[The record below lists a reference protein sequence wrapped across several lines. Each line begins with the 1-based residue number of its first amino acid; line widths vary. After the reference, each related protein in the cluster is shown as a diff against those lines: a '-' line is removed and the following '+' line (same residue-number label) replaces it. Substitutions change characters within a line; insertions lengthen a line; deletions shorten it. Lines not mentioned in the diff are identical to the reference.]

1 MKFKSLSAALMVA
14 SSAAFADPTDFS
26 LGTGDWTSISGQ
38 TLTGTQTFQAG
49 PNAWAI
55 SPYTGSTMYSLA
67 PTNPSNSYANMAS
80 ALGMSSSSVTALSAE
95 IAAQNPSG
103 GGNITNAAWVSK
115 NFTFTAPAQ
124 FHMYWTYT
132 STDYVPFNDGSIT
145 TLVNTTNAS
154 DLGKINGLTKE
165 YLLLGAT
172 NPGTGNYS
180 TGSYGSTGW
189 QVVNYDILTA
199 GTYKLGFA
207 VFNQGDTA
215 LSPVLNVNDGL
226 GTVTQNGTTFGAV
239 APNDPTMPSSP
250 AVTPPSAP
258 TVVSQSTTNSV
269 TTSTSNGASTI
280 ATSIVYGATAVTVA
294 QSNAKGEQTPKVL
307 NVVQNTQTTGTT
319 SFTLTTTTTTPV
331 TTTTVTTPV
340 TTKVWS
346 DNTTT
351 TENGTPT
358 TTTTTT
364 DSVTSTDTTGL
375 EVVQVD
381 TQQNYT
387 TRIDQYDQL
396 ANINRRLNAS
406 LDSDPLSRMKVSD
419 GNLVQ
424 RTGDDRDFNFYI
436 NANGQRSNTSDGYKY
451 NASTYGLGFEKKINS
466 STMLGVQYNR
476 VDSTLE
482 GSQGGGNLTKDAFGI
497 YGITTVKDFI
507 IKGDLGYSSNKY
519 NTNHNLMELGLSNNS
534 SASGNDKWAAVRGY
548 TPAVYGF
555 RPFIGS
561 RVENNQR
568 GSAVDTGSEVSSVSY
583 DKLSSTKSTAE
594 AGLRYENAITDK
606 WTAVAEA
613 GRNTAQ
619 LNTYTV
625 SAIYA
630 TTNNSSIVAK
640 VTRQEQNGVD
650 ANQAMI
656 LGRINF

>member
-1 MKFKSLSAALMVA
+1 M
-14 SSAAFADPTDFS
+14 
-26 LGTGDWTSISGQ
+26 
-38 TLTGTQTFQAG
+38 
-49 PNAWAI
+49 
-55 SPYTGSTMYSLA
+55 
-67 PTNPSNSYANMAS
+67 
-80 ALGMSSSSVTALSAE
+80 
-95 IAAQNPSG
+95 
-103 GGNITNAAWVSK
+103 
-115 NFTFTAPAQ
+115 
-124 FHMYWTYT
+124 
-132 STDYVPFNDGSIT
+132 
-145 TLVNTTNAS
+145 
-154 DLGKINGLTKE
+154 
-165 YLLLGAT
+165 
-172 NPGTGNYS
+172 
-180 TGSYGSTGW
+180 
-189 QVVNYDILTA
+189 
-199 GTYKLGFA
+199 
-207 VFNQGDTA
+207 
-215 LSPVLNVNDGL
+215 
-226 GTVTQNGTTFGAV
+226 
-239 APNDPTMPSSP
+239 
-250 AVTPPSAP
+250 
-258 TVVSQSTTNSV
+258 
-269 TTSTSNGASTI
+269 
-280 ATSIVYGATAVTVA
+280 
-294 QSNAKGEQTPKVL
+294 
-307 NVVQNTQTTGTT
+307 
-319 SFTLTTTTTTPV
+319 TTTTTTPV

-364 DSVTSTDTTGL
+364 DSVSSTDTTGL

-396 ANINRRLNAS
+396 ANMNRRLNAS
-406 LDSDPLSRMKVSD
+406 LDSDPLSRVKISD
-419 GNLVQ
+419 GNIVQ

-436 NANGQRSNTSDGYKY
+436 NANGQRSNSYDGYKY

-519 NTNHNLMELGLSNNS
+519 NTNHNLMELGLSNSS

-555 RPFIGS
+555 RPFVGG

-568 GSAVDTGSEVSSVSY
+568 GSAVDTGSEVSAVSY
-583 DKLSSTKSTAE
+583 DRLNSTKSTAE
-594 AGLRYENAITDK
+594 AGLRYEKALADK

-619 LNTYTV
+619 LNTYTASV
-625 SAIYA
+625 IYA
-630 TTNNSSIVAK
+630 AKDNSSIVAK
-640 VTRQEQNGVD
+640 ITRQEQNGVD
-650 ANQAMI
+650 VNQAMI

>member
-1 MKFKSLSAALMVA
+1 MKLKSLSAAMMVA
-14 SSAAFADPTDFS
+14 SASAFADPTDFS
-26 LGTGDWTSISGQ
+26 LSTGDWSSISGQ
-38 TLTGTQTFQAG
+38 TLTGAQTFQAG

-55 SPYTGSTMYSLA
+55 SPYTGSTMYSLQ

-80 ALGMSSSSVTALSAE
+80 ALGMSSSSVSALSAE

-154 DLGKINGLTKE
+154 NLGKINGLTKE

-226 GTVTQNGTTFGAV
+226 GTVTKNGTTFGAV

-269 TTSTSNGASTI
+269 TTSTSNGSASI
-280 ATSIVYGATAVTVA
+280 ATSIAYGATAVTVA
-294 QSNAKGEQTPKVL
+294 QSNAKGDQTPKVL

-319 SFTLTTTTTTPV
+319 PFTLTTTTTTPV

-396 ANINRRLNAS
+396 ANMNRRLNAS
-406 LDSDPLSRMKVSD
+406 LDSDPLSRVKVSD
-419 GNLVQ
+419 GSLVQ

-436 NANGQRSNTSDGYKY
+436 NANGQKSNTVDGYKY
-451 NASTYGLGFEKKINS
+451 NANTYGLGFEKKINS
-466 STMLGVQYNR
+466 NTMLGVQYNR
-476 VDSTLE
+476 VDSTLD

-519 NTNHNLMELGLSNNS
+519 NTNHNLVELGLNNNS
-534 SASGNDKWAAVRGY
+534 SASGTDKWAAVRGY
-548 TPAVYGF
+548 TPDFKGF
-555 RPFIGS
+555 RPYVGT

-568 GSAVDTGSEVSSVSY
+568 GSAVDTGSEVSAVSY
-583 DKLSSTKSTAE
+583 DRLNSTKSTAE
-594 AGLRYENAITDK
+594 VGLRYEKALADK

-619 LNTYTV
+619 LNTYTASV
-625 SAIYA
+625 IYA
-630 TTNNSSIVAK
+630 AKDNSSIVAK